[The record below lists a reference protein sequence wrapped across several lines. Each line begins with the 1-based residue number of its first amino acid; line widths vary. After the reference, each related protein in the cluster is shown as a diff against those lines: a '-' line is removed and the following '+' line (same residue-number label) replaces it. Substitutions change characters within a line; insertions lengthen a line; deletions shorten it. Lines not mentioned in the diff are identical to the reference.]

1 MADVQKKADQ
11 MRRKTQEFHRL
22 FTAGSSE
29 TVIQDYSCMMNSV
42 LGRMYISQNLLC
54 FYSSFPER
62 IEKIQFSKVTDVQK
76 DKGLL
81 FQGISI
87 IHDRNGQSTKTL
99 FTNFSHR
106 DETFELVSYI
116 WQNPPSYVS
125 AEKNEEDEHLGQV
138 VTVRG
143 GPRSSAPGA
152 MGGGPGWGE
161 AVTSTGSFG
170 RSSTY
175 GMPPMDGNGS
185 NGNPFGSSSNEA
197 QYGSLGHAQAQA
209 QTAQVRVDVEKARE
223 AVRLAYSTRE
233 ITGDTINTIE
243 AQGQQLMRMEQ
254 HLDNMSA
261 NLDKSESLIKGME
274 SVFSYI
280 GNKWRKG
287 GKNPPPV
294 VDYGNR
300 AIKIQKME
308 PPLDIEILCKNPD
321 DSFTPALLRLHTMGF
336 ACVDATTG
344 KPLNPA
350 YTWPYTDIAQL
361 LLRARHEHLDIKFT
375 LSSNKER
382 FRLMSS
388 YLQLITNELIL
399 RCPPNTVQVTFEPG
413 VRHFEYNNPALS
425 KIPPTSR
432 TVQSSGFSRPEATQ
446 KTSALLTTTA
456 DQQTRDDL
464 DEVDKHMD
472 EVYRVVGDIGDMAVA
487 MGQELNAQI
496 EHLDKINQKVESNN
510 DRITSHTNR
519 MNKLMS

>member
-1 MADVQKKADQ
+1 MADVQKKADS
-11 MRRKTQEFHRL
+11 MRRKTQDFHRL
-22 FTAGSSE
+22 FTAGDSE
-29 TVIQDYSCMMNSV
+29 TVIQDYSCMMNGV

-54 FYSSFPER
+54 FYSGFPER

-87 IHDRNGQSTKTL
+87 MHDRNGQTQKTL

-106 DETFELVSYI
+106 DETFELVAYI
-116 WQNPPSYVS
+116 WQNPPSYVT
-125 AEKNEEDEHLGQV
+125 ADKVEEDNVGQV
-138 VTVRG
+138 VVGRTVG
-143 GPRSSAPGA
+143 GNSRSSAPGGLTLGGSGSWGDIGTTSGSFERHSA
-152 MGGGPGWGE
+152 YGMAPLGGG
-161 AVTSTGSFG
+161 S
-170 RSSTY
+170 
-175 GMPPMDGNGS
+175 
-185 NGNPFGSSSNEA
+185 GSSSA
-197 QYGSLGHAQAQA
+197 TSSQYGSLGQTQAQA
-209 QTAQVRVDVEKARE
+209 TQVRVDVEKARE
-223 AVRLAYSTRE
+223 ALRLAYSTRE
-233 ITGDTINTIE
+233 VTGDTINKIE
-243 AQGQQLMRMEQ
+243 QQGQQLLRMEA

-287 GKNPPPV
+287 GKNPPPI

-300 AIKIQKME
+300 AIKIEKME

-350 YTWPYTDIAQL
+350 YTWPYSDVAQL
-361 LLRARHEHLDIKFT
+361 LMRARHEHLDIKFT

-388 YLQLITNELIL
+388 YIQLIVNELIL
-399 RCPPNTVQVTFEPG
+399 RCPKGSVQVIFEPG
-413 VRHFEYNNPALS
+413 VRQFEYDNPALS

-432 TVQSSGFSRPEATQ
+432 TAQSSGFSRPEATSRP
-446 KTSALLTTTA
+446 SALLLSATA

-464 DEVDKHMD
+464 DEVDRHMD
-472 EVYRVVGDIGDMAVA
+472 EVSRVVGDIGDMAVA
-487 MGQELNAQI
+487 MGQELSSQI
-496 EHLDKINQKVESNN
+496 EHIGRIDAKVTENN
-510 DRITSHTNR
+510 DRITSHTSR